1 MEECIKE
8 INAKKFI
15 YLDLIFGKKK
25 IKDVKK
31 NIMKIKMILN

>member
-1 MEECIKE
+1 MHKRNKC
-8 INAKKFI
+8 KKNFI